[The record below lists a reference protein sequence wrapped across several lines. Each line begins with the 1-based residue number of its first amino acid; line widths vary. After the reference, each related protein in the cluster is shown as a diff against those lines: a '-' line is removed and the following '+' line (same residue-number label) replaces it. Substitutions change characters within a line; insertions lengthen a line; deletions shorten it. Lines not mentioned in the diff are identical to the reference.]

1 MHAKIAKKKLKYVK
15 KFLSH
20 IEVVFLKIESF
31 FDPKSIE
38 IYHILCIFSVDYN
51 VVEVK

>member
-1 MHAKIAKKKLKYVK
+1 MAKKKLKYVK

-20 IEVVFLKIESF
+20 TIEVVFLKTKSF

-38 IYHILCIFSVDYN
+38 IYHILCIFSADYN
-51 VVEVK
+51 VIEVK

>member
-1 MHAKIAKKKLKYVK
+1 MHQKMAKYKLKYVK
-15 KFLSH
+15 KNQSH
-20 IEVVFLKIESF
+20 LEVAFLKIESF

-38 IYHILCIFSVDYN
+38 IYHNFCIFSVDYN